1 MSGRKPRRVR
11 FAPSNNTIAIALHN
25 TCKPDRTDVGELLDA
40 IEHAFKS
47 LREGVASA
55 RQWSILAGTLDVALA
70 VERQGV
76 VRGLHGHLIAAEQAL
91 QVVYNRAM
99 LSTGWRPTALHFH
112 ELDAI
117 REFVQL
123 HAYQIKQL
131 SRSEY
136 LAAIRS
142 AQARN
147 RNLRNTVTVV
157 NDLERLAA

>member
-1 MSGRKPRRVR
+1 MSPRKPRRVR
-11 FAPSNNTIAIALHN
+11 HAPATNTMAIALHN
-25 TCKPDRTDVGELLDA
+25 ACKPDRTDVGELLDA
-40 IEHAFKS
+40 IKHAFKA
-47 LREGVASA
+47 LREGVATE

-91 QVVYNRAM
+91 QTVYNRAM
-99 LSTGWRPTALHFH
+99 LSTGWRPSALHYQ

-117 REFVQL
+117 HTFVDL
-123 HAYQIKQL
+123 HAYQVKQL
-131 SRSEY
+131 SRAEY

-147 RNLRNTVTVV
+147 RHLGNTVTTVT
-157 NDLERLAA
+157 DLQRMAT